1 MTDHQYG
8 NAFGERPDT
17 KTTDQTNG
25 KSFKS
30 LMCNIFER
38 TTAHGIPNIYRS
50 ETKLGK
56 LIWTSLFLT
65 AVSLLL
71 YQSKELVAKYLT
83 YPVDVQLDVKYKI
96 ELEFPAVTICNINP
110 IRESLLREDPD
121 LKDTN
126 LIEDSDQCDVFDGD
140 VDFNQDEKEEY
151 QGWEYFLSQTDPY
164 GTETVARQQIETL
177 SNLLSNKSNEEKKNL
192 GHQIE
197 DLLVGCSWSS
207 LSCSPENF
215 TNHFFNAFHGNCYT
229 FNSNPNS
236 SEPKKSKY
244 SGPSA
249 GLSIMLFI
257 EQNEYLYDVSASAG
271 VRVVIHDQGKMPF
284 PEEEGYYVSPGH
296 HTSIALRRVEIN
308 RLSTY
313 DKPCMS
319 EEEMA
324 NYWDFYTFYGVEYNQ
339 QTCVKT
345 CYQRQIMEHC
355 GCYDIYYPTNETSL
369 DPKERTVK
377 PCDLTNEED
386 DDCVEG
392 FQETFRI
399 SGYTYCSCQ
408 QPCNTVSYTS
418 DISTSYW
425 PSDNY
430 KENLKENLVN
440 FSKPL
445 RETVEADCNDKN
457 AIRLNLLNLDIY
469 YQDLNYEVINQSFTY
484 TFIDLVGALGGLV
497 GLWLGLSILTI
508 FEVFELFIDLT
519 RYFIFKSARS
529 KSAGISPS
537 SHN

>member
-1 MTDHQYG
+1 MTDRQNG

-56 LIWTSLFLT
+56 IIWTSLFLA

-83 YPVDVQLDVKYKI
+83 YPVDVQLDVEYKT

-126 LIEDSDQCDVFDGD
+126 QEKDSDQCDGFKETSPSNRGGMNP
-140 VDFNQDEKEEY
+140 NQDEKEEY
-151 QGWEYFLSQTDPY
+151 KGWEYFLSQTDPY
-164 GTETVARQQIETL
+164 GTETVARQEMETL
-177 SNLLSNKSNEEKKNL
+177 SNLLSNKSNEEKNKL
-192 GHQIE
+192 GHQIK
-197 DLLVGCSWSS
+197 DLLVSCSWSS
-207 LSCSPENF
+207 LFCSPKNF

-229 FNSNPNS
+229 FNSKPNG

-257 EQNEYLYDVSASAG
+257 EQHEYLFDVSTSAG
-271 VRVVIHDQGKMPF
+271 VRVVIHDQNKMPF
-284 PEEEGYYVSPGH
+284 PEDEGYFVSPGY
-296 HTSIALRRVEIN
+296 HTSIALRR
-308 RLSTY
+308 
-313 DKPCMS
+313 
-319 EEEMA
+319 
-324 NYWDFYTFYGVEYNQ
+324 
-339 QTCVKT
+339 TCTMT
-345 CYQRQIMEHC
+345 CYQRQIMEQC
-355 GCYDIYYPTNETSL
+355 GCYDIYYPNNETRSH
-369 DPKERTVK
+369 PKERTVK
-377 PCDLTNEED
+377 PCDLTNKKD
-386 DDCVEG
+386 DECVED
-392 FQETFRI
+392 FQKRFRG
-399 SGYTYCSCQ
+399 SGYSKCLCK
-408 QPCNTVSYTS
+408 QPCNTTSYTS

-430 KENLKENLVN
+430 KENLKERLVN

-445 RETVEADCNDKN
+445 RKTVEADCRDNK

-469 YQDLNYEVINQSFTY
+469 YQDLNYEVITQSFTY
-484 TFIDLVGALGGLV
+484 TFIDLIGALGGLV

-519 RYFIFKSARS
+519 RYFIFESVVRS